1 MWNLHKLHIEE
12 NNIGP
17 GTSVNHISSSLWMPG
32 LLLPNSLQT
41 QISKES
47 NQNLNASVF
56 QPTPSHSS
64 QKKKKQKGQLLLK
77 EKINVAGNSPARGEG
92 VMSTFVCYYLHYF
105 LPEQHSKVPPT
116 CPW

>member
-1 MWNLHKLHIEE
+1 
-12 NNIGP
+12 
-17 GTSVNHISSSLWMPG
+17 MPG

-41 QISKES
+41 QIGKES

-56 QPTPSHSS
+56 QPPPSHSS
-64 QKKKKQKGQLLLK
+64 PKKKKKQKGQLLLK

-92 VMSTFVCYYLHYF
+92 VMSTFVCYYLRYF